1 MGLHYIIALGH
12 FMGGK
17 SHYPSFYPSLSH
29 PITLKDYKAEG
40 VYIYMMD
47 SFRSDHDL
55 LLIHKVQL
63 PSLLL
68 HRSLEHLV
76 CNYDPHYSFLPSM
89 TMVEE

>member
-1 MGLHYIIALGH
+1 
-12 FMGGK
+12 
-17 SHYPSFYPSLSH
+17 
-29 PITLKDYKAEG
+29 
-40 VYIYMMD
+40 MMD